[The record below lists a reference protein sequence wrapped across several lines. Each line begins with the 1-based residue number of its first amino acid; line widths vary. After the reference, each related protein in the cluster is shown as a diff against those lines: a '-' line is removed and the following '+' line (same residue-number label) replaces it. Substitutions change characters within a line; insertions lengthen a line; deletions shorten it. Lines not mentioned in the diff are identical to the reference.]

1 MRSQQDRNA
10 EPGHPLTSK
19 AREPRARRSGMT
31 LHARSGEI
39 QELQPMERQCP
50 LLAVPRVISRVPGT
64 VYLSRSFTR
73 AVQRDESISISKPD
87 APRTRKR

>member
-1 MRSQQDRNA
+1 MRRQQDRNA

-19 AREPRARRSGMT
+19 TRDPWARRSGMT
-31 LHARSGEI
+31 VHARSGEI
-39 QELQPMERQCP
+39 QELSPMERQSP

-73 AVQRDESISISKPD
+73 AVQRDKSISISEPD
-87 APRTRKR
+87 APRTRRR